1 MNSNPHLPPLSARE
15 IYALSHPNSP
25 DFESE
30 MMQKS
35 WMDPNYKKPTV
46 TPVLKHALPFDAGF
60 FGMHEKFNDQALD
73 FQDYKNYQDFMEDH
87 K

>member
-1 MNSNPHLPPLSARE
+1 MMSNPQLPGLSDRE
-15 IYALSHPNSP
+15 IYAMSHPDSP

-35 WMDPNYKKPTV
+35 WYKDPMDGYKRPTT
-46 TPVLKHALPFDAGF
+46 TPVLKHATPFDQSF
-60 FGMHEKFNDQALD
+60 FSTHER
-73 FQDYKNYQDFMEDH
+73 FQDELFKGL

>member
-1 MNSNPHLPPLSARE
+1 MMSNPQLPPLSDRE

-30 MMQKS
+30 AMSKS
-35 WMDPNYKKPTV
+35 WFDPNYKRPTV
-46 TPVLKHALPFDAGF
+46 TPVLKHALPFDQSF
-60 FGMHEKFNDQALD
+60 FDMHER
-73 FQDYKNYQDFMEDH
+73 FQDESLKGL